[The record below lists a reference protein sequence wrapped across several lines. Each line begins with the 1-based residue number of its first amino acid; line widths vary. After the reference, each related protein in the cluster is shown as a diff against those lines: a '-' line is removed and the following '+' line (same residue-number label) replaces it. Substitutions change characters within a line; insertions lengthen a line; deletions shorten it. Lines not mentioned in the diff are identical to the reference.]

1 MDVRDL
7 DCCLL
12 VGDQEP
18 GLALGLGQEQ
28 ALGLEFFVSVSER
41 DQEPEPEFLGLEWG
55 FLELEFSVLE
65 PVLE

>member
-1 MDVRDL
+1 VDVRDL

-18 GLALGLGQEQ
+18 ELALGLGQEQ
-28 ALGLEFFVSVSER
+28 ELEFLVSVSER

-55 FLELEFSVLE
+55 FLELELDFLE
-65 PVLE
+65 

>member
-18 GLALGLGQEQ
+18 ELALGLGQEQ
-28 ALGLEFFVSVSER
+28 ELEFLVSVSER

-55 FLELEFSVLE
+55 FLELELDFLE
-65 PVLE
+65 

>member
-18 GLALGLGQEQ
+18 ELALGLGQEQ
-28 ALGLEFFVSVSER
+28 ALEFLESLSER
-41 DQEPEPEFLGLEWG
+41 DQEPEPEFLGLE
-55 FLELEFSVLE
+55 LEFSVLE

>member
-18 GLALGLGQEQ
+18 ELALGLGQEQ
-28 ALGLEFFVSVSER
+28 ALGLEFLVSVSER

>member
-18 GLALGLGQEQ
+18 ELALGLGQEQ
-28 ALGLEFFVSVSER
+28 ALGLEFLVSVSER
-41 DQEPEPEFLGLEWG
+41 DQEPEPEFLVLEWG
-55 FLELEFSVLE
+55 FLELDFLE